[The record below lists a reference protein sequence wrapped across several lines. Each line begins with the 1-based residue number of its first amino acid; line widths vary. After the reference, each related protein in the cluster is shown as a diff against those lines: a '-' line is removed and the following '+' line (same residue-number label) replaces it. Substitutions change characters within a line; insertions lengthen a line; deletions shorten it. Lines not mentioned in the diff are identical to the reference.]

1 MFEQHPQAPSLIRV
15 LQKMRGSALANAI
28 LIAVSLLAAGAPGA
42 SAKETSGEER
52 ASMVGQSLIGSLA
65 PKLVLKTIDGQQIDL
80 AQLYGKQAVYLKFW
94 ATWCVPCM
102 QQMPHFERTAKT
114 AGPGLAVIAVDVGF
128 NDSLEHIQRVR
139 RKFSLTMPIV
149 MDDGTLG
156 EALHLRVTPQ
166 HIVIGLDGRIQY
178 VGHEANERLDA
189 ALLTAQSTQP
199 TPRPASSIIPSIGVA
214 QYKVGD
220 RLPDLSATTLDGQ
233 AFRSRGDGIT
243 RPTVL
248 VFVSPWC
255 ESYLEKSRPEASKS
269 CRQVR
274 EQIESVAKDLDVR
287 WLGIASGLWATP
299 DDLSDY
305 RTQYKVTIPLALD
318 DSGVWFRSFRVM
330 HVPTLLVADGGGKI
344 VRRVD
349 GFDAKLPAE
358 LRRIAGN

>member
-1 MFEQHPQAPSLIRV
+1 MRTLVSAFPLKGKIHHAMKVRLAAILVAVSFLIPSW
-15 LQKMRGSALANAI
+15 SPANA
-28 LIAVSLLAAGAPGA
+28 
-42 SAKETSGEER
+42 KEMTGEER
-52 ASMVGQSLIGSLA
+52 AKMVEQELIGSLA

-102 QQMPHFERTAKT
+102 QQMPRFEQTYQT
-114 AGPGLAVIAVDVGF
+114 AGTGLAVIAIDVGF
-128 NDSLEHIQRVR
+128 NDSLENIERVR
-139 RKFSLTMPIV
+139 RKFGLTMPIV

-178 VGHEANERLDA
+178 VGHEADDHLDA
-189 ALLTAQSTQP
+189 ALLAAQTTKSIPLQYSVTT
-199 TPRPASSIIPSIGVA
+199 TPIGVP
-214 QYKVGD
+214 QYRVGD
-220 RLPDLSATTLDGQ
+220 RLPDISAKTLDGQ
-233 AFRSRGDGIT
+233 TFRTRSSGVT

-248 VFVSPWC
+248 VFMAPWC
-255 ESYLEKSRPEASKS
+255 ESYLEKSRPAASKS

-274 EQIESVAKDLDVR
+274 EQIESMAKDLDVR
-287 WLGIASGLWATP
+287 WLGIASGLWATK

-305 RTQYKVTIPLALD
+305 NAQYKATIPLALD

-330 HVPTLLVADGGGKI
+330 NVPTILIADADGKI

-349 GFDAKLPAE
+349 GFDVGLPAD
-358 LRRIAGN
+358 LRHIAGK